1 MGRILKNSILGH
13 VRHVLPCA
21 LARASRAPLSTG
33 TGACG
38 RAAPEH
44 WHVAR
49 ALCRPAPHRALAVTW
64 LPPPALRRS
73 RPPQPWSYRPP
84 AAGSGCWR
92 VILACAGGS
101 RARTVQIHLARV
113 RVAACRIQT
122 LNRAHEPNPTRTRP
136 TARSGRV
143 CSGTEDRFKVDLG
156 RTYRT
161 RRPSGRPSR
170 GCPAHAPCGGA
181 PTTRAGARW
190 AQFDIATATR
200 SRAAPRSRVF
210 ARTLAY
216 SCGAGCGVVW
226 AYGGGHARPVD
237 AFDLR

>member
-1 MGRILKNSILGH
+1 M
-13 VRHVLPCA
+13 RHVLPCA